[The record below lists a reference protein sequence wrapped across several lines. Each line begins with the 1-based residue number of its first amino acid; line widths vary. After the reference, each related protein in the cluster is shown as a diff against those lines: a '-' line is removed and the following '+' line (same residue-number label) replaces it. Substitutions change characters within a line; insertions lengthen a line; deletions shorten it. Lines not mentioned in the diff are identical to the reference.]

1 MRVILDTGALVALER
16 DDRAIWRRL
25 KEVLQSGSPPMTH
38 GGVVA
43 QVWRDGTGRQAL
55 LAKALQAVETI
66 PLDEQLGK
74 RAGALLGRSGST
86 DAIDAALAAMA
97 DHDDQIITSD
107 PTDLAVLVS
116 VSTRRVDVVPI

>member
-1 MRVILDTGALVALER
+1 MSVILDAGAFVALER
-16 DDRAIWRRL
+16 NDRAMWRRL
-25 KEVLQSGSPPMTH
+25 KDALGAGDPLMTH

-55 LAKALQAVETI
+55 LAKALQAVETV

-74 RAGALLGRSGST
+74 RAGALLSRSGST

-97 DHDDQIITSD
+97 DHGDRIITSD
-107 PTDLAVLVS
+107 PADLGTLVAA
-116 VSTRRVDVVPI
+116 STRRVDIVPI